1 MLNKP
6 IGHAFNLQAR
16 PRSRVLL
23 ITLDFVLIEGHELIA
38 RLREGER
45 GVFLRFA
52 KPRTPFCQFVKE
64 ALVGIIYT
72 PTHVLTDLRVQ
83 VAPQSEPLRLSQFED
98 VLIHRIERDVFAR
111 QAVVTP
117 LEGDEVIP
125 HRRRNKQLMPQPPI
139 FLVGAE
145 KSVFVH
151 LVNGDRIV
159 HTFDALTSGGSWGY
173 FLILNLPCYI
183 LFQQK
188 KT

>member
-23 ITLDFVLIEGHELIA
+23 IVLDFVLIEGHELITG
-38 RLREGER
+38 LREGER
-45 GVFLRFA
+45 GVIFRLA
-52 KPRTPFCQFVKE
+52 KPWTPFCQ
-64 ALVGIIYT
+64 
-72 PTHVLTDLRVQ
+72 
-83 VAPQSEPLRLSQFED
+83 ED
-98 VLIHRIERDVFAR
+98 VLIHRIERNVFPH
-111 QAVVTP
+111 QTVVTS

-125 HRRRNKQLMPQPPI
+125 HRRRNKQLMPQLPI

-151 LVNGDRIV
+151 LVKGDRIA
-159 HTFDALTSGGSWGY
+159 HAFDALTSGGGWGC
-173 FLILNLPCYI
+173 FLILNLAYYT

-188 KT
+188 KTQDRCLMIK